1 MAFHQTSPLC
11 SNCGGSG
18 HIFRQCVEPVSS
30 YGVLVFRWVGRSP
43 LWTPSSELCKD
54 NRSPNGLVNIV
65 PEVLM
70 IQRKDS
76 LGFMDIMRGK
86 YKLNEPDYIK
96 KQLRGMTQKER
107 YRLLNDDFETIWHD
121 LWGSDMESSQ
131 RYAHDRVISK
141 QKFTELRAGVEENGE
156 FYTLA
161 DLLRQEPN
169 FYETP
174 EWGFPKGRRDPYE
187 TDIQCA
193 FRELEEEAG
202 ITEDELWKVANVVPF
217 IEQFYGS
224 NDIHYRHSYYL
235 AQYIGGRSISF
246 DILNSEMTRE
256 IGNLAWKPM
265 DEALILLRPDNIEK
279 RGILIQLAN
288 LLRNFLPVF
297 RDTMVGNPINIPCH
311 APNTISEGDK
321 ATAVYQTI
329 DNSDKGTLLGKARCG
344 ELMSAAPEG
353 EHNEQA
359 EKVVNTLIPNGNSQS
374 IENTKREQELYVFGS
389 RTQRTAN
396 GRVDKSKRFFG
407 ARQTY
412 RRIPDIYGT
421 NQGNTYEGYKSRG
434 ATTGIGGIT
443 LSGYR

>member
-1 MAFHQTSPLC
+1 MAFHQITTLC
-11 SNCGGSG
+11 SNCGMSG

-43 LWTPSSELCKD
+43 IWTPTSELCRD
-54 NRSPNGLVNIV
+54 NRSPNGLVNII

-86 YKLNEPDYIK
+86 YKLNEPEYIK
-96 KQLRGMTQKER
+96 KQLRGMTLKER
-107 YRLLNDDFETIWHD
+107 NRLLNDSFEDIWHD

-131 RYAHDRVISK
+131 RYAHDRIQSK
-141 QKFTELRAGVEENGE
+141 QKFTELRAGIETSKGE
-156 FYTLA
+156 TYTLA

-193 FRELEEEAG
+193 FRELEEETG
-202 ITEDELWKVANVVPF
+202 ISEDELWKVTNVAPF

-224 NDIHYRHSYYL
+224 NDIHYRHSYYIS
-235 AQYIGGRSISF
+235 QYIGGRSISF
-246 DILNSEMTRE
+246 DALNSEMTRE

-265 DEALILLRPDNIEK
+265 DEALILLRPENIEK

-297 RDTMVGNPINIPCH
+297 RDTNMIGNPL
-311 APNTISEGDK
+311 E
-321 ATAVYQTI
+321 
-329 DNSDKGTLLGKARCG
+329 
-344 ELMSAAPEG
+344 
-353 EHNEQA
+353 
-359 EKVVNTLIPNGNSQS
+359 
-374 IENTKREQELYVFGS
+374 IENTKGEQERYVFGS
-389 RTQRTAN
+389 RNQRATPA
-396 GRVDKSKRFFG
+396 GRVDRSKRFFG

-412 RRIPDIYGT
+412 RRVPDIYGA
-421 NQGNTYEGYKSRG
+421 NQGNPYEGHKSRA
-434 ATTGIGGIT
+434 ATAGTGGFTVSGHRRHGIFVQAST
-443 LSGYR
+443 EERVQRDTAN